1 MFKIHHITNSFISI
15 ESKNSILTCD
25 PWIGKTNDNGW
36 CSYPIRSLK
45 DIDQKIFKSNFIYIS
60 HLHCD
65 HLDFKTLKKFK
76 NKDLTFIIKKFDNGI
91 LKKRLKKL
99 TNKKII
105 ELKAFKKKKINKDF
119 TIAIIPQLLSNTSN
133 IQDDIQYD
141 LDTSIIIQSNKD
153 KTIFYNN
160 VDNSLNLNILKKIN
174 IFVKKKF
181 KKKIDVFTCGL
192 GAASEFPQT
201 FLNIKRKKEKDYIIK
216 RSLREIKQYINYLRP
231 KIYFPSGGA
240 YTIYGKFHR
249 LNKYVAQP
257 NFFEITKTLKNL
269 NVKIF
274 NLIGG
279 GSIDVCKSKLVFK
292 DSKFNDE
299 IESKNTFIS
308 KTKLLD
314 YYYTKKNNLIN
325 IKKLNSLYERSK
337 INYFRILKK
346 INLLPNWKIKFHIF
360 KKLELNEQCLIDK
373 KKSKIIKTYELNSK
387 NFLKKQKFPLL
398 ECYLEYDLFESL
410 LAGNFPWN
418 TSLSGSTIMFKRRPN
433 KFNSNMVFSLNFLKI

>member
-119 TIAIIPQLLSNTSN
+119 TIAIITQLLSNTSN

-201 FLNIKRKKEKDYIIK
+201 FLNIKRKKEKD
-216 RSLREIKQYINYLRP
+216 
-231 KIYFPSGGA
+231 
-240 YTIYGKFHR
+240 
-249 LNKYVAQP
+249 
-257 NFFEITKTLKNL
+257 
-269 NVKIF
+269 
-274 NLIGG
+274 
-279 GSIDVCKSKLVFK
+279 
-292 DSKFNDE
+292 
-299 IESKNTFIS
+299 
-308 KTKLLD
+308 
-314 YYYTKKNNLIN
+314 
-325 IKKLNSLYERSK
+325 
-337 INYFRILKK
+337 
-346 INLLPNWKIKFHIF
+346 
-360 KKLELNEQCLIDK
+360 
-373 KKSKIIKTYELNSK
+373 
-387 NFLKKQKFPLL
+387 
-398 ECYLEYDLFESL
+398 
-410 LAGNFPWN
+410 
-418 TSLSGSTIMFKRRPN
+418 
-433 KFNSNMVFSLNFLKI
+433 

>member
-433 KFNSNMVFSLNFLKI
+433 KFDSNMVFSLNFLKI

>member
-1 MFKIHHITNSFISI
+1 MFKINHFTNSFISV
-15 ESKNSILTCD
+15 EATSSILTCD
-25 PWIGKTNDNGW
+25 PWVGKTRDNGW
-36 CSYPIRSLK
+36 VSYPILEKKR
-45 DIDQKIFKSNFIYIS
+45 IQKRIFESEFIYIS

-76 NKDLTFIIKKFDNGI
+76 NKNLTFIIKKFKNST
-91 LKKRLKKL
+91 LRKRLEKIAK
-99 TNKKII
+99 KKII
-105 ELKAFKKKKINKDF
+105 EIEPFKKKKINNDF
-119 TIAIIPQLLSNTSN
+119 TIAIIPQLLSNTSD

-181 KKKIDVFTCGL
+181 KKKIDIFTCGL

-201 FLNIKRKKEKDYIIK
+201 FLNIKRIKEKDQIIK
-216 RSLREIKQYINYLRP
+216 RSLKEIKQYINYLKP

-240 YTIYGKFHR
+240 YTIYGKFYR

-257 NFFEITKTLKNL
+257 NFSEISKTLKNL
-269 NVKIF
+269 NVEIF

-279 GSIDVCKSKLVFK
+279 GSIDVYKSKLIFK
-292 DSKFNDE
+292 HSKFNDE
-299 IESKNTFIS
+299 IKSKNIFIS

-314 YYYTKKNNLIN
+314 YYYKKKHNLIN
-325 IKKLNSLYERSK
+325 IKKLDSLYEKST
-337 INYFRILKK
+337 INYFRIIKK
-346 INLLPNWKIKFHIF
+346 INLLPNWKVKFQIF
-360 KKLELNEQCLIDK
+360 KKIELNEKCLIDK
-373 KKSKIIKTYELNSK
+373 KKSKKIKTYELTSK
-387 NFLKKQKFPLL
+387 NYLKKQKFPLL

-410 LAGNFPWN
+410 LAGKFPWN

-433 KFNSNMVFSLNFLKI
+433 TFNSNMVFSLNFLRV

>member
-25 PWIGKTNDNGW
+25 PWIGKTSDNGW

-231 KIYFPSGGA
+231 KIYFPSGGT

-257 NFFEITKTLKNL
+257 NFFEITKSLKNL

-279 GSIDVCKSKLVFK
+279 GSIDVYKSKFFFK

-299 IESKNTFIS
+299 IELKNTFIS

-325 IKKLNSLYERSK
+325 IKKLNSLYEKSK

-373 KKSKIIKTYELNSK
+373 KKIKN
-387 NFLKKQKFPLL
+387 N
-398 ECYLEYDLFESL
+398 
-410 LAGNFPWN
+410 
-418 TSLSGSTIMFKRRPN
+418 
-433 KFNSNMVFSLNFLKI
+433 

>member
-279 GSIDVCKSKLVFK
+279 GSIDVCKSKLFFK

-325 IKKLNSLYERSK
+325 IKKLNSLYEKSK

>member
-25 PWIGKTNDNGW
+25 PWIGKTSDNGW

-231 KIYFPSGGA
+231 KIYFPSGGT

-257 NFFEITKTLKNL
+257 NFFEITKSLKNL

-279 GSIDVCKSKLVFK
+279 GSIDVYKSKFFFK

-299 IESKNTFIS
+299 IELKNTFIS

-325 IKKLNSLYERSK
+325 IKKLNSLYEKSK